1 LAYTDLGKFDDAW
14 CCVGETMTL
23 VETTKE
29 RWFEAEADRI
39 AGEIAQRAPG
49 PGAAKAFEFSR
60 STIAA
65 RRKQGLSDVLIALQ
79 PSPSLAPDAERNRCA
94 RVRRDA

>member
-29 RWFEAEADRI
+29 GWFEAEANRI

-49 PGAAKAFEFSR
+49 PALRKPS
-60 STIAA
+60 SLAA
-65 RRKQGLSDVLIALQ
+65 RRS
-79 PSPSLAPDAERNRCA
+79 
-94 RVRRDA
+94 RRDGSKGFPTL